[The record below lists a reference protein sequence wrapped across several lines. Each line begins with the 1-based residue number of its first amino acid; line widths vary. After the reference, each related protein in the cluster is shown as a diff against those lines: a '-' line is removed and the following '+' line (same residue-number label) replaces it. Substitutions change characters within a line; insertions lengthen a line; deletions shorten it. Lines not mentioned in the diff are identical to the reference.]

1 MVFQEAIALSRILLS
16 EPEGYALLAAHAVP
30 IPGYRVAK
38 TADEAVKAAESLGY
52 PVVMKVISPDI
63 IHKSDFGGVVTGI
76 RTAPEVSRAFDRI
89 TRNVLGHKPA
99 AQIRG
104 ILVEQQV
111 EPGLELIVGGR
122 TDPAFGKVIT
132 IGLGGTLVE
141 LLRDVSIRIL
151 PVNTDEIAAMIAEL
165 DGYPLLAGYRNEP
178 PRDIPGLTRIIQSL
192 AGLFLANPDI
202 GEFDI
207 NPLVLYTQGACAVDA
222 RIYRN
227 DANSPR
233 IVPSVQEM
241 PDSLFTI
248 SSIAVVGA
256 SSDPGKIGYAI
267 CRNLLP
273 FPGRVYP
280 VNPRG
285 GTILGKAVY
294 PSLAAIPDTVDLAV
308 IAIPPPGVPAVID
321 EAGAKKIPLSL
332 IITSGFREAGTA
344 GRELE
349 TRILSSAHESGMRI
363 IGPNCLGLMLPHQ
376 GINTTFDPVSPRPG
390 HIAFISQSG
399 AIITTIV
406 DWSLQEEIGFSA
418 VISVGNQSDLT
429 FEDFIRFAGEYE
441 ETKAIILYI
450 EEIRDGPRFRDTVAR
465 IAPTKPIIAIKSGSS
480 KIGQVAA
487 SSHTGALAGS
497 HAIYMAAFRQAGI
510 IPVSSIRE
518 AFQSAELLSSEGYPV
533 GTRALV
539 ISNAGGFAVL
549 SSDYAERYGITM
561 TVFPEDLIHEL
572 DGVLPANWSRANPID
587 MVGDSNA
594 DRFAHTFDVVAR
606 RQDLWDIAFV
616 VVVPSAISDPVRVA
630 NEIVRF
636 SRLTE
641 KMVVGCLLGGDSMKT
656 PVHIL
661 RDAHIP
667 NFSDLEDAFR
677 VVGTICRH
685 RCSSGLPG
693 CRHG

>member
-1 MVFQEAIALSRILLS
+1 MSKILLS
-16 EPEGYALLAAHAVP
+16 EPDGYALLAAHSIP
-30 IPGYRVAK
+30 IPGYRVAQ
-38 TADEAVKAAESLGY
+38 TADEAVTAAESLGY

-63 IHKSDFGGVVTGI
+63 VHKSDAGGVITGI
-76 RTAPEVSRAFDRI
+76 HTAPEARRAFDQI
-89 TRNVLGHKPA
+89 LQNAKSHKPD

-104 ILVEQQV
+104 ILVEQQAL
-111 EPGLELIVGGR
+111 PGLELILGGR
-122 TDPAFGKVIT
+122 TDPTFGKVIT

-151 PVNTDEIAAMIAEL
+151 PIDPDEIATMIRDLE
-165 DGYPLLAGYRNEP
+165 GYPLLAGYRDEP
-178 PRDIPGLTRIIQSL
+178 PRDIPTLAKIIGSV
-192 AGLFLANPDI
+192 ATMFYADPHI
-202 GEFDI
+202 EEFDI
-207 NPLVLYTQGACAVDA
+207 NPLILYTQGACAVDA

-227 DANSPR
+227 DSDAQGLIPPVR
-233 IVPSVQEM
+233 EM
-241 PDSLFTI
+241 PDSLFAI
-248 SSIAVVGA
+248 NSIAIVGA
-256 SSDPGKIGYAI
+256 SSDPGKVGYAV
-267 CRNLLP
+267 CRNLLS

-280 VNPRG
+280 INPKG
-285 GTILGKAVY
+285 GTILGKTVY

-308 IAIPPPGVPAVID
+308 ITIPAAGVPAVID

-332 IITSGFREAGTA
+332 IITSGFRESGTA
-344 GRELE
+344 GRDLE
-349 TRILSSAHESGMRI
+349 ERILQSAHTSGMRI

-429 FEDFIRFAGEYE
+429 FEDFIRFAGDYE
-441 ETKAIILYI
+441 KTRAIILYI
-450 EEIRDGPRFRDTVAR
+450 EQILDGTRFREIVTR
-465 IAPTKPIIAIKSGSS
+465 ISPTKPIIAIKSGSS
-480 KIGQVAA
+480 KIGQRAA

-497 HAIYMAAFRQAGI
+497 HETYLAAFRQSGV

-518 AFQSAELLSSEGYPV
+518 AFQSAELLSSEGYPE

-561 TVFPEDLIHEL
+561 TEFPEDLTREL

-594 DRFAHTFDVVAR
+594 DRFARAFDIVAR

-616 VVVPSAISDPVRVA
+616 IVVPSAISDPVRVA

-636 SRLTE
+636 SRLTH
-641 KMVVGCLLGGDSMKT
+641 KMVVGCMIGGDSMKT

-677 VVGTICRH
+677 VVGNICRH

>member
-1 MVFQEAIALSRILLS
+1 MSKILLS
-16 EPEGYALLAAHAVP
+16 EPDGYALLAAHSVP
-30 IPGYRVAK
+30 IPMYRVAD
-38 TADEAVKAAESLGY
+38 TAEDAALAAETLGY

-63 IHKSDFGGVVTGI
+63 VHKSDAGGVITGI
-76 RTAPEVSRAFDRI
+76 HTAPEARRAFDQI
-89 TRNVLGHKPA
+89 LQNAKSHNPD

-111 EPGLELIVGGR
+111 QPGLELILGGR
-122 TDPAFGKVIT
+122 TDPTFGKVIT

-151 PVNTDEIAAMIAEL
+151 PIDPDEIATMIREL
-165 DGYPLLAGYRNEP
+165 KGYPLFAGYRDEP
-178 PRDIPGLTRIIQSL
+178 SRDIPTLAKIIGSVATMFYADPQ
-192 AGLFLANPDI
+192 I
-202 GEFDI
+202 EEFDI
-207 NPLVLYTQGACAVDA
+207 NPLILYTQGACAVDA

-227 DANSPR
+227 DADAPR
-233 IVPSVQEM
+233 LIPPVREM
-241 PDSLFTI
+241 PDSLFAI
-248 SSIAVVGA
+248 RSIAIVGA
-256 SSDPGKIGYAI
+256 SSDPGKVGYAV
-267 CRNLLP
+267 CRNLLS

-280 VNPRG
+280 INPKG
-285 GTILGKAVY
+285 GTILAKPVY

-308 IAIPPPGVPAVID
+308 ITIPAAGVPAIID

-332 IITSGFREAGTA
+332 IISSGFRESGAP
-344 GRELE
+344 GRDLE
-349 TRILSSAHESGMRI
+349 ERILKSAHTSGMRI

-429 FEDFIRFAGEYE
+429 FEDFIRFAGDYK
-441 ETKAIILYI
+441 ETRAIILYI
-450 EEIRDGPRFRDTVAR
+450 EQILDGTRFREIVNR
-465 IAPTKPIIAIKSGSS
+465 ISPLKPIIAIKSGSS
-480 KIGQVAA
+480 RIGKLAA
-487 SSHTGALAGS
+487 SSHTGALVGS
-497 HAIYMAAFRQAGI
+497 HETYLAAFRQSGA

-518 AFQSAELLSSEGYPV
+518 AFQSAELLSSEGYPQ

-561 TVFPEDLIHEL
+561 TEFPEDLTKEL

-594 DRFAHTFDVVAR
+594 DRFARAFDIVAQ

-616 VVVPSAISDPVRVA
+616 IVVPSAISDPVRVA

-636 SRLTE
+636 SRLTH
-641 KMVVGCLLGGDSMKT
+641 KMVVGCMIGGDSMKT

-677 VVGTICRH
+677 VVGNICRH
-685 RCSSGLPG
+685 RCSSEGSA
-693 CRHG
+693 CRHGLE

>member
-1 MVFQEAIALSRILLS
+1 MSRILLS
-16 EPEGYALLAAHAVP
+16 EPDGYALLAAHSVP
-30 IPGYRVAK
+30 IPMYRVAD
-38 TADEAVKAAESLGY
+38 TAEEAAIAAETLGY

-63 IHKSDFGGVVTGI
+63 VHKSDFGGVITGI
-76 RTAPEVSRAFDRI
+76 GTAPEARRAFDQILQNARS
-89 TRNVLGHKPA
+89 HKPD

-104 ILVEQQV
+104 ILVEQQAL
-111 EPGLELIVGGR
+111 PGLELILGGR
-122 TDPAFGKVIT
+122 TDPTFGKVIT

-151 PVNTDEIAAMIAEL
+151 PIDTDEITPMIREMK
-165 DGYPLLAGYRNEP
+165 GYPLLAGYRDEP
-178 PRDIPGLTRIIQSL
+178 PRDMPALAKIIGSV
-192 AGLFLANPDI
+192 ATMFYADPHI
-202 GEFDI
+202 EEFDI
-207 NPLVLYTQGACAVDA
+207 NPLILYTRGACAVDA

-227 DANSPR
+227 DSDAPR
-233 IVPSVQEM
+233 IIPPVREM
-241 PDSLFTI
+241 PDRLFDI
-248 SSIAVVGA
+248 NSIAIVGA
-256 SSDPGKIGYAI
+256 SSDPGKVGYAV

-280 VNPRG
+280 INPKG
-285 GTILGKAVY
+285 GMILAKTVY

-308 IAIPPPGVPAVID
+308 ITIPAAGVPAVID

-332 IITSGFREAGTA
+332 IISSGFRESGAP
-344 GRELE
+344 GRDLE
-349 TRILSSAHESGMRI
+349 ERILKSAHTSGMRI

-429 FEDFIRFAGEYE
+429 FEDFIRFAGDYK
-441 ETKAIILYI
+441 ETRAIILYI
-450 EEIRDGPRFRDTVAR
+450 EQILDGTRFREIVNR
-465 IAPTKPIIAIKSGSS
+465 ISPLKPIIAIKSGSS
-480 KIGQVAA
+480 RIGKLAA

-497 HAIYMAAFRQAGI
+497 HATYLAAFRQSGA
-510 IPVSSIRE
+510 IPVSSIRT
-518 AFQSAELLSSEGYPV
+518 AFQSAELLSSEGYPQ

-561 TVFPEDLIHEL
+561 TEFPEDLIKEL

-594 DRFAHTFDVVAR
+594 DRFARAFDIVAQ

-616 VVVPSAISDPVRVA
+616 IVVPSAISDPVRVA

-636 SRLTE
+636 SRLTH
-641 KMVVGCLLGGDSMKT
+641 KMVVGCMIGGDSMKT

-677 VVGTICRH
+677 VVGNICRH
-685 RCSSGLPG
+685 RCSSEGSA
-693 CRHG
+693 CRHGLE

>member
-1 MVFQEAIALSRILLS
+1 MSTILLS
-16 EPEGYALLAAHAVP
+16 EPDGYALLAAHSIP
-30 IPGYRVAK
+30 IPKYRIAD
-38 TADEAVKAAESLGY
+38 TAEDAALAAETLGY
-52 PVVMKVISPDI
+52 PVVMKVISADI
-63 IHKSDFGGVVTGI
+63 IHKSDVGGVITGI
-76 RTAPEVSRAFDRI
+76 HTAPEARLAFDRI
-89 TRNVLGHKPA
+89 TLNVRSHKPDA
-99 AQIRG
+99 VIRG
-104 ILVEQQV
+104 VLVEQQAL
-111 EPGLELIVGGR
+111 PGLELILGGR
-122 TDPAFGKVIT
+122 TDPTFGKVIT
-132 IGLGGTLVE
+132 IGLGGKLVE

-151 PVNTDEIAAMIAEL
+151 PIDPDEIASMIAEL
-165 DGYPLLAGYRNEP
+165 KGYPLLAGYRDEP
-178 PRDIPGLTRIIQSL
+178 PRDIPALAKIIGSVATMFYADPQ
-192 AGLFLANPDI
+192 I
-202 GEFDI
+202 EEFDI
-207 NPLVLYTQGACAVDA
+207 NPLILYARGACAVDA
-222 RIYRN
+222 RIYRS
-227 DANSPR
+227 DAEGSR
-233 IVPSVQEM
+233 IIPPVREM
-241 PDSLFTI
+241 PDSLFNI
-248 SSIAVVGA
+248 NSIAVVGA
-256 SSDPGKIGYAI
+256 SSDPGKVGYAI

-280 VNPRG
+280 INPKG
-285 GTILGKAVY
+285 GTILGKTVY

-308 IAIPPPGVPAVID
+308 IAIPAPGVPAVID
-321 EAGAKKIPLSL
+321 EAGEKEIPLSL
-332 IITSGFREAGTA
+332 IITSGFRESGTA

-349 TRILSSAHESGMRI
+349 ARILKAAHTSGMRI

-376 GINTTFDPVSPRPG
+376 KINTTFDPVSPRPG

-450 EEIRDGPRFRDTVAR
+450 EQILDGQRFLDTVMR
-465 IAPTKPIIAIKSGSS
+465 IAPTRPVIAIKSGSS
-480 KIGQVAA
+480 KIGRIAA

-497 HAIYMAAFRQAGI
+497 HEIYMAAFRQSGI

-518 AFQSAELLSSEGYPV
+518 AFQSAELLSSEGYPQ
-533 GTRALV
+533 GRRALV

-561 TVFPEDLIHEL
+561 TAFPADLIREL
-572 DGVLPANWSRANPID
+572 NGVLPANWSRANPID

-594 DRFAHTFDVVAR
+594 DRFARTFDVVAR

-616 VVVPSAISDPVRVA
+616 VVVPSAISDPVQVA

-636 SRLTE
+636 SRLTH

-685 RCSSGLPG
+685 RCSSDLPG

>member
-1 MVFQEAIALSRILLS
+1 MSRILLS
-16 EPEGYALLAAHAVP
+16 EPEGYALLAAHAIP
-30 IPGYRVAK
+30 HPGYHVAR
-38 TADEAVKAAESLGY
+38 TADEAVTAAESLGY

-63 IHKSDFGGVVTGI
+63 VHKSDAGGVVTGI
-76 RTAPEVSRAFDRI
+76 HTAPEARHAFDQI
-89 TRNVLGHKPA
+89 TRNILSYKPD

-104 ILVEQQV
+104 ILVEQQAL
-111 EPGLELIVGGR
+111 PGLELIVGGR
-122 TDPAFGKVIT
+122 TDPTFGKVIT

-151 PVNTDEIAAMIAEL
+151 PVDTDEIDAMIAEL
-165 DGYPLLAGYRNEP
+165 KGYPLLAGYRNEP
-178 PRDIPGLTRIIQSL
+178 ARDIPALIRIIGSL
-192 AGLFLANPDI
+192 AGMFLENPALE
-202 GEFDI
+202 EFDI
-207 NPLVLYTQGACAVDA
+207 NPLILYTQGACAVDA

-227 DANSPR
+227 DVKTPDPVVAAR
-233 IVPSVQEM
+233 EM
-241 PDSLFTI
+241 PPTLLDI
-248 SSIAVVGA
+248 HSIAIVGA

-285 GTILGKAVY
+285 GTILGKTVY

-308 IAIPPPGVPAVID
+308 IAIPPGGVPAVID
-321 EAGAKKIPLSL
+321 EAGEKKIPLSL
-332 IITSGFREAGTA
+332 IITSGFRESGAA

-349 TRILSSAHESGMRI
+349 ERILASAHESGMRI

-390 HIAFISQSG
+390 QVAFISQSG

-450 EEIRDGPRFRDTVAR
+450 EQIRDGERFREEVAR
-465 IAPTKPIIAIKSGSS
+465 IAPTKPVIAIKSGSS
-480 KIGQVAA
+480 KIGKAAA

-497 HAIYMAAFRQAGI
+497 HEVYLAAFRQAGI

-561 TVFPEDLIHEL
+561 TIFPDDLVHEL
-572 DGVLPANWSRANPID
+572 DGVLPSNWSRANPID

-594 DRFAHTFDVVAR
+594 DRFAHTFDIVAR
-606 RQDLWDIAFV
+606 HQDLWDIAFV
-616 VVVPSAISDPVRVA
+616 VLVPSAISDPVRVA